1 MLASRADIIL
11 KTLVTRY
18 IAQAAPV
25 SSQSLISDGELDV
38 SSATIRNEL
47 ARLEK
52 SGYIIKPY
60 TSAGSIPTDKGYRYY
75 VESLTTVV
83 LPLEEQRLIV
93 HLFHQVERRMDE
105 WLALAAALI
114 ARLSNN
120 MAIVTGPKP
129 ADCKFKHIE
138 LVALQDSSALV
149 VLVLYGARIKQRLVL
164 FDRPVS
170 QPELSEIAGKL
181 RTRYAGLTG
190 AEISR
195 KTEELLPEESVVTD
209 CLVEMMAA
217 EDKSDYGEPYFDG
230 LHFMLNQ
237 PEFLNNPHLADMVE
251 MVEHKNMLS
260 AVLPPG
266 FVREG
271 VRVFIG
277 KENKAEVAHNY
288 SLVISRY
295 GLLNEVTGTVGVI
308 GPTRMPYGRTISA
321 VSYLAQVLNRLIG
334 ELYGVVAENQRE
346 YPADKEE

>member
-1 MLASRADIIL
+1 MLAPRADML
-11 KTLVTRY
+11 LRALVSRY
-18 IAQAAPV
+18 ITQAVPI

-52 SGYIIKPY
+52 SGYIIRPY
-60 TSAGSIPTDKGYRYY
+60 TSSGSIPTDKGYRYY
-75 VESLTTVV
+75 VESLPSEA
-83 LPLEEQRLIV
+83 LPQEEQRLVV
-93 HLFHQVERRMDE
+93 HLFHQVERRLDE

-114 ARLSNN
+114 ARLSRN

-129 ADCKFKHIE
+129 ADCKLKHLE

-149 VLVLYGARIKQRLVL
+149 VLVLHGARVKQRLVN
-164 FDRPVS
+164 FEKPVS
-170 QPELSEIAGKL
+170 QTELSEIAAKL
-181 RTRYAGLTG
+181 RTRYAGLTS

-195 KTEELLPEESVVTD
+195 KMTDELLPKERVVTD

-217 EDKSDYGEPYFDG
+217 EDKSDYTESYFDG

-237 PEFLNNPHLADMVE
+237 PEFVNNPHIADMVE
-251 MVEHKNMLS
+251 MVEHKSILS

-271 VRVFIG
+271 VRVVIG

-288 SLVISRY
+288 SLVIGRY
-295 GLLNEVTGTVGVI
+295 GLLDEVTGTLGVI
-308 GPTRMPYGRTISA
+308 GPTRMPYDRTISV
-321 VSYLAQVLNRLIG
+321 VSYFSYVLNRLMA
-334 ELYGVVAENQRE
+334 ELYGSKSKN
-346 YPADKEE
+346 